1 MCAGF
6 SLYFISRVSVLKGEP
21 ECFVTMK
28 RIYKT
33 LMVLFFILQLFPLL
47 VFAGDANV
55 AIQPAKIFP
64 HPNVFI
70 AFVVVVVIFFWSSQA
85 TIKGKKP
92 YIRKIAGLQAVEEAV
107 GRATEMGKP
116 VLFMAGIEDVD
127 NVQTLAGLSVLSH
140 VSEKCAQYD
149 TPIIM
154 PNRYG
159 VTMITAQEV
168 VKESYLRAGRP
179 DAFKQDNIYYVS
191 SDQFALVAHAD
202 GLMVR
207 EQTAANF
214 YMGSF
219 YAESLILAETGST
232 TGAIQIAGT
241 ANAHQLPF
249 FVAACDYT
257 LIGEELYAASAYL
270 SQDPKQLG
278 GIRGQD
284 ISKLCL
290 LVSIFTG
297 VFCAT
302 MANIFPNMSYF
313 VKFIDWFNF

>member
-1 MCAGF
+1 M
-6 SLYFISRVSVLKGEP
+6 
-21 ECFVTMK
+21 
-28 RIYKT
+28 
-33 LMVLFFILQLFPLL
+33 LFFLFAISAPFAYAENGVNESGKNWMVSPSFQTAHTNVLIALIL
-47 VFAGDANV
+47 VAG
-55 AIQPAKIFP
+55 
-64 HPNVFI
+64 
-70 AFVVVVVIFFWSSQA
+70 IFFWSSA
-85 TIKGKKP
+85 AAIKGKKP
-92 YIRKIAGLQAVEEAV
+92 YIRKLAGLLAVEEAI

-116 VLFMAGIEDVD
+116 VLFLAGIEDVD

-140 VSEKCAQYD
+140 VAHKCAQYD
-149 TPIIM
+149 TPLLM
-154 PNRYG
+154 PHRYG
-159 VTMITAQEV
+159 VSMITAQEV

-179 DAFKQDNIYYVS
+179 DAFKQDNIYFVS
-191 SDQFALVAHAD
+191 SDQFALVAHTD

-257 LIGEELYAASAYL
+257 LIGEELFAASAYL

-284 ISKLCL
+284 ISKIFL
-290 LVSIFTG
+290 LASIIVGAICITLG
-297 VFCAT
+297 S
-302 MANIFPNMSYF
+302 NFPNLEVLKDF
-313 VKFIDWFNF
+313 AGWFKI

>member
-1 MCAGF
+1 M
-6 SLYFISRVSVLKGEP
+6 
-21 ECFVTMK
+21 TMK
-28 RIYKT
+28 RLNKILT
-33 LMVLFFILQLFPLL
+33 VLLFLILCFPVL

-55 AIQPAKIFP
+55 ASQPANMFP
-64 HPNVFI
+64 HTNVFI
-70 AFVVVVVIFFWSSQA
+70 ALVIVVVIFFWSSQA

-92 YIRKIAGLQAVEEAV
+92 YIRRIAGLQAVEEAV

-116 VLFMAGIEDVD
+116 VLFVAGIEDVD

-140 VSEKCAQYD
+140 VAEKCAQYD
-149 TPIIM
+149 TPLLM
-154 PNRYG
+154 PNRFG

-179 DAFKQDNIYYVS
+179 DAFKQDNIYFVS
-191 SDQFALVAHAD
+191 SDQFALVAHTD

-207 EQTAANF
+207 EETAANF

-219 YAESLILAETGST
+219 YAESLILAETGNT

-284 ISKLCL
+284 ISKLLLIASIAVGVICVT
-290 LVSIFTG
+290 LVSKFPELSALKYFTG
-297 VFCAT
+297 
-302 MANIFPNMSYF
+302 
-313 VKFIDWFNF
+313 WFNS

>member
-1 MCAGF
+1 MKHRNW
-6 SLYFISRVSVLKGEP
+6 ISVV
-21 ECFVTMK
+21 
-28 RIYKT
+28 
-33 LMVLFFILQLFPLL
+33 ILLL
-47 VFAGDANV
+47 VFVFAFSLAAFAANGNSGE
-55 AIQPAKIFP
+55 AAAQGFRKENAKVFVFMILIIA
-64 HPNVFI
+64 VFI
-70 AFVVVVVIFFWSSQA
+70 WSSA
-85 TIKGKKP
+85 AAMKGKKP
-92 YIRKIAGLQAVEEAV
+92 YIRRIAGLQAVEEAV

-116 VLFMAGIEDVD
+116 VLFVAGVEDVD

-140 VSEKCAQYD
+140 IAEKCARYD
-149 TPIIM
+149 TPLLM

-179 DAFKQDNIYYVS
+179 DAYKQDNIYFVS
-191 SDQFALVAHAD
+191 SDQFALVAHTD

-207 EQTAANF
+207 EETAANF

-257 LIGEELYAASAYL
+257 LIGEEFYAASAYL
-270 SQDPKQLG
+270 SQDPKLLG

-284 ISKLCL
+284 IIK
-290 LVSIFTG
+290 VFIMASILIGIICVTLGDAVPALAGLKSFAG
-297 VFCAT
+297 LFK
-302 MANIFPNMSYF
+302 I
-313 VKFIDWFNF
+313 